1 MISLPYPLF
10 NTLLPSR
17 IFGTTE
23 GGELLGTLIAAIHG
37 AAMPL

>member
-1 MISLPYPLF
+1 MILYPLF

-23 GGELLGTLIAAIHG
+23 GGELLGTFIAATRG